1 MTGRWILLFTL
12 GALLVASAAHATAS
26 ESPTGQDGA
35 TGAPG
40 SPLHLSLD
48 EAIAR
53 AQKSSPGLLALA
65 GSTEAAEHEAAAARR
80 RRWGDLDAVASYQ
93 LHSDDVIVRPISRQ
107 LLAGG
112 FANLPFDDQQWHY
125 GVTAEIPVYLGGKLA
140 SSIEIAE
147 LSAKTSRA
155 LLTGTRWQVRF
166 NVTSLYVT
174 AQSLDAVDDALS
186 HQLAA
191 LETTASHLDLMVSVG
206 KAPKLDRLKVEEELQ
221 GVRAQRAA
229 VRADRR
235 KVGALLLSLMGQDPS
250 ARVEVDPLPEGEPE
264 LAASAA
270 ELRGELDG
278 ASTVRRARL
287 ALEQADAGVK
297 VARSELIPKVV
308 ADGSYLVNE
317 GQSLE
322 HSYDTW
328 SISMGVIV
336 PLFHG
341 GSRFERVAAARQR
354 RSAAAQSLH
363 KARLDAAAELEDG
376 LAQLDAAHVAVGA
389 ARARVSAGAE
399 AARIETIRYDT
410 GAGTIEDLLR
420 AEARAA
426 GAEAALARAR
436 AQVLSAAARIN
447 SLVEKEVTP

>member
-1 MTGRWILLFTL
+1 MTGRWILFVTL
-12 GALLVASAAHATAS
+12 AALLLASAVPATAN
-26 ESPTGQDGA
+26 EAPGDRGGT

-40 SPLHLSLD
+40 DSFHLSLD
-48 EAIAR
+48 DAIAR
-53 AQKSSPGLLALA
+53 AQDSSPDLLALA

-107 LLAGG
+107 LLSGG

-125 GVTAEIPVYLGGKLA
+125 GVTAEVPLYLGGKLA
-140 SSIEIAE
+140 GSIKIAE
-147 LSAKTSRA
+147 LSEETARA

-174 AQSLDAVDDALS
+174 AQSLDAVDDALG

-206 KAPKLDRLKVEEELQ
+206 KAPELDRLKVEEELQ
-221 GVRAQRAA
+221 GVRARRAA

-235 KVGALLLSLMGQDPS
+235 KVGALLLSLIGQDP
-250 ARVEVDPLPEGEPE
+250 ATRVEVDPLPESEPR
-264 LAASAA
+264 LAASAT
-270 ELRGELDG
+270 ELRGGLEA
-278 ASTVRRARL
+278 ASTVRRAQI
-287 ALEQADAGVK
+287 ALEQADAGIK

-308 ADGSYLVNE
+308 ASGSYLVNE
-317 GQSLE
+317 GRSLE

-328 SISMGVIV
+328 SISMGLTV
-336 PLFHG
+336 PLFDG

-354 RSAAAQSLH
+354 RSAAAQTLH

-376 LAQLDAAHVAVGA
+376 LAQLDSARVSVDA
-389 ARARVSAGAE
+389 ARARVSAGTE

-426 GAEAALARAR
+426 GAEAALAHAR